1 MTDWL
6 SERGRLRR
14 FQVSGLHKDNHMKV
28 ARFIGMGYTE
38 FFKDRRSSLINMFKF
53 DVMRGEPCVYCLIR
67 KNIAFHRKFLEYRI
81 YVLLFEISFCV
92 KCRLCKLKDYFFCVI
107 MQSFLLYPCLPVF
120 LYVNL
125 FLWISMYIF
134 LFVWCG
140 NSLVLWTVFF
150 YNTNLGSSC
159 GL

>member
-1 MTDWL
+1 M
-6 SERGRLRR
+6 
-14 FQVSGLHKDNHMKV
+14 SGLHKDNHMKV

-92 KCRLCKLKDYFFCVI
+92 KCRLCKLKDYFFLCHNAK
-107 MQSFLLYPCLPVF
+107 FLIISLSTRFSLCKFVFMNFNVYFSVCLM
-120 LYVNL
+120 
-125 FLWISMYIF
+125 W
-134 LFVWCG
+134 
-140 NSLVLWTVFF
+140 
-150 YNTNLGSSC
+150 
-159 GL
+159 